1 MLTNGSKINALISEA
16 VGKIRNKDTTPAD
29 FRINL
34 KRIGSYLAY
43 EASKFLETEELSTE
57 TPLGIAYFNKI
68 KNNIVIITIL
78 RAAIPMSEGVLEVLH
93 RAKVGI
99 ISAARGKQ
107 LQDDGKDFRIDSMYS
122 NIPILEG
129 KNVIIVD
136 PMIASGST
144 LTFTLKEIKN
154 KKPLKIIVLCAI
166 ASQFGIERIQE
177 EFPEV
182 IILVGAIDK
191 ELNEK
196 GYIVPGLGDAGDRAF
211 NT

>member
-1 MLTNGSKINALISEA
+1 MLTNGSKTNTLISEA

-78 RAAIPMSEGVLEVLH
+78 RAAVPMSEGVLEVLH

-107 LQDDGKDFRIDSMYS
+107 LQDYGKDFRIDSMYS

>member
-1 MLTNGSKINALISEA
+1 MLTNGSKTNTLISEA
-16 VGKIRNKDTTPAD
+16 VGKIRNKNTTPAD

-78 RAAIPMSEGVLEVLH
+78 RAAVPMSEGVLEVLH

>member
-1 MLTNGSKINALISEA
+1 MLTNGSKTNILISEA

-78 RAAIPMSEGVLEVLH
+78 RAAVPMSEGVLEVLH

>member
-1 MLTNGSKINALISEA
+1 MLTNGSKTNTLISEA
-16 VGKIRNKDTTPAD
+16 VGKIRNKNTTPAD

-78 RAAIPMSEGVLEVLH
+78 RAAVPMSEGVLEVLN

-144 LTFTLKEIKN
+144 LTFTLKEIEN

-191 ELNEK
+191 ELNKK